1 MTEKALLHLI
11 NSGESEN
18 LAFKST
24 FNKEVIE
31 TLVSFANISGAYVL
45 IGVSSSAKII
55 GVDLNDESVQNW
67 INEIKSKTN
76 FTIVPE
82 VFIIESNNQKVV
94 ALKIDEYPIKPVSV
108 QGKHLKRIANSNHL
122 ISVDEIS
129 N

>member
-82 VFIIESNNQKVV
+82 VFIIESNNKKVV

>member
-31 TLVSFANISGAYVL
+31 TLVSFANSSGGYVL

-67 INEIKSKTN
+67 IIEIKSKTN
-76 FTIVPE
+76 FTIVLE
-82 VFIIESNNQKVV
+82 VFIIESNNKKVV

-108 QGKHLKRIANSNHL
+108 QG
-122 ISVDEIS
+122 
-129 N
+129 